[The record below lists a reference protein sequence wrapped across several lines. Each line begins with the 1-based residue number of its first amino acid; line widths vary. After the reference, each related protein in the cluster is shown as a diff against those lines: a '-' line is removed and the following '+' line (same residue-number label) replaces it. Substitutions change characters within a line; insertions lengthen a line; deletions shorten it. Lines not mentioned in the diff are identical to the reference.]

1 MNDLAQLFKR
11 LVVRDSHRTEAD
23 IQADVRQFILS
34 APFELENSDLIDAS
48 LETPVGDR
56 RRIDIEAGSTVI
68 EVKRDLR
75 RERAKRE
82 AEQQLAGYVEFR
94 MNQTG
99 LRYAGVLTDGT
110 EWCCYDLVNG
120 KLRQVSTASFEDNA
134 ADLNRLIVWLE
145 GVLATAQD
153 IAPTTVNIGERLAT
167 GGTAYSL
174 DHTTLATLYEKN
186 RDNPTVQVKR
196 MLWSK
201 LLTSALGTQFEDT
214 DELFVN
220 HTLLVNTS
228 EVIAHAVLGLAV
240 QNMAPATL
248 LSGEKFDEA
257 GIHGVVESDFFDWVL
272 EVDGGET
279 FIRTLAKRL
288 VRFSWADVEQ
298 DVLKVLYENFIGT
311 ETRQRMGEYYTPD
324 WLADAV
330 VSERITNPLNS
341 KVLDPACGS
350 GTFLFHAIRNY
361 IGAAQAAK
369 FTISELLNGVTRHV
383 IGMDLH
389 PVAVTLARVTYI
401 LAIGR
406 DLLTDPS
413 RGDLQIPVY
422 LGDSMQW
429 REQNLDLWSAG
440 NLIIQTDDR
449 RDLFESELSF
459 PDAVLEDAGLFD
471 QLVNELADRAA
482 KRKANSPAPSL
493 RSLFSRLAI
502 SQEHQGMIESNFR
515 TLCRL
520 HDEGRNHIWGY
531 YVRNL
536 ARPLWLS
543 KPGNQVDFLIGNPPW
558 LAFSHMTVEMQAA
571 FRSMSQRRDLWA
583 GAELAPHQ
591 DLSALFVV
599 RVCELY
605 LRKGGKFAFVLPN
618 TAIDRE
624 HYAGFRTGV
633 YGGRSGVLSVSFSPS
648 WDLRRIRPHFFP
660 RAASVVFGARTDYA
674 GSDSSDDST
683 PEPQGMP
690 ERTEVWKGRLQQGN
704 ASWAA
709 ASEWLTRTPGL
720 VRRTGQI
727 DRSPY
732 APFFTQG
739 ATLVPRMAFIVDLQ
753 ASSPLGL
760 PQGRVAIQSSRS
772 VQEKTP
778 WKNLPG
784 ISAVVESEFVRPL
797 INGDNLYPFRIGEAS
812 LAVVPCTREKLLSDH
827 EIEEQPGLHQ
837 WWAQASSAWDAN
849 RSSSVRTLSESLDF
863 QSKLSKQLT
872 IPALRVLYNTSGMHV
887 CCAKLRNAR
896 AIIANGLYWS
906 TMRSEDEAN
915 YLSGILNAPVTT
927 ELTRPLMSYGKDERH
942 IHKHVWE
949 LPIPEFD
956 QANASHQ
963 RIAQLSADCE
973 SLVAD
978 FAIDP
983 NLHFAASRRH
993 IREYLQ
999 ATDEGRELNELVFEM
1014 IG

>member
-1 MNDLAQLFKR
+1 MNDLAQVFKR
-11 LVVRDSHRTEAD
+11 LVVRDSRRTEAD

-82 AEQQLAGYVEFR
+82 AEEQLAGYVEFR

-99 LRYAGVLTDGT
+99 LRYVGVLTDGT
-110 EWCCYDLVNG
+110 EWCCYDLVNA
-120 KLRQVSTASFEDNA
+120 KLREVSAASFEDKPD
-134 ADLNRLIVWLE
+134 DLNRLVVWLE

-153 IAPTTVNIGERLAT
+153 IAPTTVNIGERLGA
-167 GGTAYSL
+167 GGTSYSL

-186 RDNPTVQVKR
+186 RDNPTVRVKR

-240 QNMAPATL
+240 KNIAPATL

-272 EVDGGET
+272 EVEGGET
-279 FIRTLAKRL
+279 FVRTLARRL
-288 VRFSWADVEQ
+288 ARFSWADVQQ
-298 DVLKVLYENFIGT
+298 DVLKVLYENFVGA

-330 VSERITNPLNS
+330 VSETISDPLNS

-361 IGAAQAAK
+361 ISAAENAK
-369 FTISELLNGVTRHV
+369 FVTPDILAGVTRHV
-383 IGMDLH
+383 MGMDLH
-389 PVAVTLARVTYI
+389 PVAVTLARVTYL
-401 LAIGR
+401 LAIGTGF
-406 DLLTDPS
+406 LTDPG
-413 RGDLQIPVY
+413 RGDLHIPVY

-429 REQNLDLWSAG
+429 REQSLDLWSAG
-440 NLIIQTDDR
+440 NLVIQTDDH
-449 RDLFESELSF
+449 RDLFESELFF
-459 PDAVLEDAGLFD
+459 PDVILEDAALFD

-482 KRKANSPAPSL
+482 RRKADSHAPSL
-493 RSLFSRLAI
+493 RGMFSRLAI
-502 SQEHQGMIESNFR
+502 PQEYQGTIESTFR
-515 TLCRL
+515 TMCRL
-520 HDEGRNHIWGY
+520 HDQGRNHIWGY

-558 LAFSHMTVEMQAA
+558 LAFSHMTAEMQDA
-571 FRSMSQRRDLWA
+571 FRSLSQRRDLWA

-605 LRKGGKFAFVLPN
+605 LRKNGRFAFVMPN
-618 TAIDRE
+618 TAIDRA

-633 YGGRSGVLSVSFSPS
+633 YGGRSGVLNVSFSRP

-660 RAASVVFGARTDYA
+660 RAASVVFGTRTDYA
-674 GSDSSDDST
+674 GGDSSDESA

-690 ERTEVWKGRLQQGN
+690 DRTEVWKGRLHQSN

-709 ASEWLTRTPGL
+709 ASKWLARTPGIL
-720 VRRTGQI
+720 RRTGQTE
-727 DRSPY
+727 RSPY

-739 ATLVPRMAFIVDLQ
+739 ATLVPRMAFMVDLQ
-753 ASSPLGL
+753 ASSPLGR
-760 PQGRVAIQSSRS
+760 PQGRLAVQSSRS
-772 VQEKTP
+772 VQEKKP
-778 WKNLPG
+778 WKSLPS

-797 INGDNLYPFRIGEAS
+797 INGENLYPFRIGEAS
-812 LAVVPCTREKLLSDH
+812 LAVVPCTREKLLADQ
-827 EIEEQPGLHQ
+827 EIGEQAGLQQ

-863 QSKLSKQLT
+863 QSKLTKQLP
-872 IPALRVLYNTSGMHV
+872 IPALRIVYNRSGMHV
-887 CCAKLRNAR
+887 CSSKLHSTR
-896 AIIANGLYWS
+896 AIIANGLY
-906 TMRSEDEAN
+906 
-915 YLSGILNAPVTT
+915 
-927 ELTRPLMSYGKDERH
+927 
-942 IHKHVWE
+942 
-949 LPIPEFD
+949 
-956 QANASHQ
+956 
-963 RIAQLSADCE
+963 
-973 SLVAD
+973 
-978 FAIDP
+978 
-983 NLHFAASRRH
+983 
-993 IREYLQ
+993 
-999 ATDEGRELNELVFEM
+999 
-1014 IG
+1014 